1 MSLDSRR
8 RSGRRLF
15 AFVAV
20 VAVGTGSALVATRLD
35 DGDET
40 PAADVPVAS
49 ADVGHVHAVGY
60 NPGNGRW
67 YLGTHSGL
75 LRVEAHG
82 PVRVADRYQDTM
94 GFTVQGGDDFLASG
108 HPDLRDDLPSRL
120 GLIRSTDGGTRWTA
134 VSLAGTA
141 DLHAIAATRGRL
153 YAADSTTGTVL
164 ASTDGGSTWQER
176 ATEELVSLA
185 VDPDDADH
193 VVGVRTDGTPV
204 RSTDG
209 AATFTALGGPQ
220 LTGVVWADVPVGLD
234 PEGAVHALE
243 ASGWVDRGDTG
254 TPGAVLGGSPDR
266 LGAAAGDGTLRFSG
280 DDGRTWSATDLSDVA
295 LPACKPQRP
304 SCRNARR

>member
-1 MSLDSRR
+1 VSVDSRR

-35 DGDET
+35 DGDKT
-40 PAADVPVAS
+40 PTGDVPVATG
-49 ADVGHVHAVGY
+49 DLGHVHAAGY
-60 NPGNGRW
+60 NPADGHW

-75 LRVEAHG
+75 IRVESDG

-94 GFTVQGGDDFLASG
+94 GLTVEGGDEFLASG

-120 GLIRSTDGGTRWTA
+120 GLIRSTDGGASWTA
-134 VSLAGTA
+134 VSLAGSA

-164 ASTDGGSTWQER
+164 ASTDGGRTWQER

-185 VDPDDADH
+185 VDPNDADH

-204 RSTDG
+204 GSTDG

-234 PEGAVHALE
+234 PDGAVHALE
-243 ASGWVDRGDTG
+243 ASGWVQRGDTG
-254 TPGAVLGGSPDR
+254 TPGAVLGRSPDR
-266 LGAAAGDGTLRFSG
+266 LGAAAPDGTLRFSG
-280 DDGRTWSATDLSDVA
+280 DDGRTWSTADLSAIA
-295 LPACKPQRP
+295 LPPCKPQRP
-304 SCRNARR
+304 SCRNVRR